1 MLWLDSE
8 EKTRKRQLKKRAIR
22 QIPNAITILRILLV
36 PLVVF
41 LLLQAETIWE
51 LWLAVF
57 FFVLSAATDGIDGA
71 IARRK
76 DLITKTGQL
85 LDPIADKALLGATL
99 VTLSVIGDVSWVAT
113 ILILSREIAVTV
125 YRLVVANKTVIAA
138 SAGGKLKTVIQSTAI
153 PIVMAPIEFLGEWIQ
168 VLNQG
173 VIWIAVAVTLWT
185 GYEFFRKQ
193 VGR

>member
-1 MLWLDSE
+1 M
-8 EKTRKRQLKKRAIR
+8 RKRAIR
-22 QIPNAITILRILLV
+22 QIPNAITVLRILLV

-41 LLLQAETIWE
+41 LLVQAESAWE

-76 DLITKTGQL
+76 DLVSKTGQL

-99 VTLSVIGDVSWVAT
+99 VTLSFVGQVSWIPT
-113 ILILSREIAVTV
+113 LLIISREIVVTV
-125 YRLVVANKTVIAA
+125 YRLAVAKRRVIAA
-138 SAGGKLKTVIQSTAI
+138 SSGGKLKTVIQSTAI
-153 PIVMAPIEFLGEWIQ
+153 PIVIAPIEFLGDWVLI
-168 VLNQG
+168 LNQG
-173 VIWIAVAVTLWT
+173 VIWIAVAVTLWS

-193 VGR
+193 VGK

>member
-1 MLWLDSE
+1 MS
-8 EKTRKRQLKKRAIR
+8 QRAIR
-22 QIPNAITILRILLV
+22 QIPNAITVLRILLV

-41 LLLQAETIWE
+41 LLVQADTNWE

-76 DLITKTGQL
+76 DLVSKTGQL
-85 LDPIADKALLGATL
+85 LDPIADKALLGASL
-99 VTLSVIGDVSWVAT
+99 VTLSIIGYVSWIPT

-125 YRLVVANKTVIAA
+125 YRLVVAKKRVIAA
-138 SAGGKLKTVIQSTAI
+138 SSGGKLKTVIQSTAI
-153 PIVMAPIEFLGEWIQ
+153 PIVMAPIEFLGEWVE

-173 VIWIAVAVTLWT
+173 VIWIAVAVTLWS

-193 VGR
+193 VGS